1 MIVKIEARI
10 CSIVGVLAFREYAL
24 HVQKISHVAGAE
36 IDAAYL
42 VFFYGSV
49 QP

>member
-1 MIVKIEARI
+1 MIVKIEASI
-10 CSIVGVLAFREYAL
+10 CSIIGVLAFREYAL

-36 IDAAYL
+36 INAAY
-42 VFFYGSV
+42 FFYGSV